1 VIWTGEKT
9 LVDAGFQGGLFSGLL
24 EADASPTV
32 VPSWACHCVACGQ
45 ADLPGQGGSTP
56 GSYATSPTD
65 SAYLFVS
72 QTQAPAPG
80 SGGNVAA
87 LMAGSQWSGIDTAS
101 SKTVI
106 TYSFADPQA
115 STYAYTTSREFVPT
129 LSAFSAADQQLTR
142 DILHR
147 IEAVCNVQFVE
158 VPDNATECG
167 VLRYGYSQQPNAM
180 NFAGYAF
187 FPSSVAMGGDIWIG
201 ADQADAQWDFYR
213 PNLILHETLHA
224 MGLKHPFSSGAILE
238 SAQNLIPNT
247 VMSYSPV
254 AGTSSGS
261 MSQYPAAPMA
271 LDVAALQYLYGD
283 NASANA
289 GNTVYDLAGANFQGD
304 FQCVWDAGGSD
315 VFDASR
321 IAHAVTLDLG
331 EGARSDV
338 GLSVSATGYTSTSTV
353 RATYSATVSV
363 ASGAVIENA
372 VGSGHADTLAGNTA
386 ANWLLG
392 GLGNDRLEG
401 RGGNDV
407 LDGGNGLDTAAYGSA
422 RAGYSVTRTS
432 AGHVVSG
439 GATGDDSLVSVE
451 RLSFTDGQ
459 VALDLDGH
467 AGTVAKVI
475 GAVFGADSVQN
486 AQYVG
491 IGLGLLDSG
500 MSSDALAQLALDAR
514 LGAQAGN
521 QAVVD
526 LLWSNVIGGVAPQ
539 GERDAYIAL
548 LDQGV
553 YSAASLAGMAAD
565 SASNQANVDL
575 VGLAAHG
582 LDYLS

>member
-1 VIWTGEKT
+1 
-9 LVDAGFQGGLFSGLL
+9 LVEAGFQGGLFSGLL
-24 EADASPTV
+24 EEDASPTV

-65 SAYLFVS
+65 AAYLFVS

-87 LMAGSQWSGIDTAS
+87 LMAGSQWSAIDAAS

-187 FPSSVAMGGDIWIG
+187 FPSTVAMGGDIWIG

-224 MGLKHPFSSGAILE
+224 MGLKHPFSSGTILE
-238 SAQNLIPNT
+238 SSQNLIPNT

-254 AGTSSGS
+254 AGTTSGS

-289 GNTVYDLAGANFQGD
+289 GNTVYDLAGADFQGD

-321 IAHAVTLDLG
+321 IGHAVALDLG

-372 VGSGHADTLAGNTA
+372 VGSGHDDTLAGNAA

-401 RGGNDV
+401 RGGNDL

-422 RAGYSVTRTS
+422 RAGYSVTPTT
-432 AGHVVSG
+432 AGHAVSG

-451 RLSFTDGQ
+451 RLSFTDRQ

-500 MSSDALAQLALDAR
+500 MSGDALAQLALDAR
-514 LGAQAGN
+514 LGLQAGS

-526 LLWSNVIGGVAPQ
+526 LLWGNVIGGAAPQ

-553 YSAASLAGMAAD
+553 YSAASLVRMAAD
-565 SASNQANVDL
+565 SAPNQVNIDL

-582 LDYLS
+582 LDYSI

>member
-1 VIWTGEKT
+1 LIE
-9 LVDAGFQGGLFSGLL
+9 AGFQGGLFSGLL
-24 EADASPTV
+24 EENASPTL

-87 LMAGSQWSGIDTAS
+87 LMAGSQWSAIDTAS

-115 STYAYTTSREFVPT
+115 STYAYTTSREFAPT

-201 ADQADAQWDFYR
+201 ADQAGAQWDFYR

-224 MGLKHPFSSGAILE
+224 MGLKHPFSSGTILE
-238 SAQNLIPNT
+238 SSQNLIPNT

-271 LDVAALQYLYGD
+271 LDVAALQYLYGS
-283 NASANA
+283 NSGANA
-289 GNTVYDLAGANFQGD
+289 GNTVYDLAGADFQGD

-315 VFDASR
+315 MFDASR
-321 IAHAVTLDLG
+321 VGHAVTLDLG

-338 GLSVSATGYTSTSTV
+338 GLSVAATGYTSTSTV

-372 VGSGHADTLAGNTA
+372 VGSGHGDNLAGNTA

-407 LDGGNGLDTAAYGSA
+407 LDGGNGLDTAAYASA
-422 RAGYSVTRTS
+422 RAGYSVTRTA

-467 AGTVAKVI
+467 AGTVAKI
-475 GAVFGADSVQN
+475 LGAVFGADSVQN

-500 MSSDALAQLALDAR
+500 MGGDALAQLALDAR
-514 LGAQAGN
+514 LGAQAGS

-526 LLWSNVIGGVAPQ
+526 LLWSNVIGGAAPQ
-539 GERDAYIAL
+539 GERNAYIAL

-553 YSAASLAGMAAD
+553 YSAASLARMASD
-565 SASNQANVDL
+565 SAPNQANVDL

-582 LDYLS
+582 LGYIA